1 MDRYTVTGNIG
12 QAAKV
17 QEVNGNRSIN
27 FSIAINRKYAD
38 KDGVII
44 EKTKWINCTYW
55 RRKDSS
61 IEVAKFLTAGTKV
74 LVEGELD
81 VHLYQDKDNKTQA
94 SIDLNVQYLELLGSK
109 PKEASEPEANQDKTK
124 PAKPIL

>member
-17 QEVNGNRSIN
+17 QEVNGNKSIN
-27 FSIAINRKYAD
+27 FSIAINRKYTD

-44 EKTKWINCTYW
+44 EKTKWVNCTYW
-55 RRKDSS
+55 RRKDAS
-61 IEVAKFLTAGTKV
+61 IEVAKYLTAGTKV

-81 VHLYQDKDNKTQA
+81 VHQYQDKEGKTQV

-109 PKEASEPEANQDKTK
+109 PAAATDAKTEEPAT
-124 PAKPIL
+124 AGRRL

>member
-17 QEVNGNRSIN
+17 QEVNGNKSIN
-27 FSIAINRKYAD
+27 FNIAINRKYAD
-38 KDGVII
+38 KDGVTV

-61 IEVAKFLTAGTKV
+61 TEVAKYLTAGTKV

-81 VHLYQDKDNKTQA
+81 VHQYQDRENKTQV
-94 SIDLNVQYLELLGSK
+94 SIDLNVQYLELMGSK
-109 PKEASEPEANQDKTK
+109 PKEVAEPAAAEPKAEKH
-124 PAKPIL
+124 IL

>member
-12 QAAKV
+12 QAASV
-17 QEVNGNRSIN
+17 REVNGNKSIN

-38 KDGVII
+38 KEGVIV

-55 RRKDSS
+55 RRKDAS
-61 IEVAKFLTAGTKV
+61 IEVAKYLTAGTKV

-81 VHLYQDKDNKTQA
+81 VHTYQDKENRTQV

-109 PKEASEPEANQDKTK
+109 PQPEAAKQEE
-124 PAKPIL
+124 PAKAAKHIL

>member
-17 QEVNGNRSIN
+17 QEVNGNKSIN

-38 KDGVII
+38 KDGVVI

-55 RRKDSS
+55 RRKDAS
-61 IEVAKFLTAGTKV
+61 IEVAKYLTAGTKV

-81 VHLYQDKDNKTQA
+81 VHTYLDKENKTQV

-109 PKEASEPEANQDKTK
+109 PQTEAAPAAKAEAFK
-124 PAKPIL
+124 A

>member
-17 QEVNGNRSIN
+17 QEVNGSKSIN

-38 KDGVII
+38 KDGVVV

-55 RRKDSS
+55 RRKDAS
-61 IEVAKFLTAGTKV
+61 IEVAKYLTAGTKV

-81 VHLYQDKDNKTQA
+81 VHTYQNKENQMQV
-94 SIDLNVQYLELLGSK
+94 SIDLNVQYLELLGAK
-109 PKEASEPEANQDKTK
+109 PKAETEAEPE
-124 PAKPIL
+124 PAKAKKPIL

>member
-38 KDGVII
+38 KDGVVI

-61 IEVAKFLTAGTKV
+61 IEVAKYLTAGTKV

-81 VHLYQDKDNKTQA
+81 VHTYEDKDRKTQA

-109 PKEASEPEANQDKTK
+109 PKEATEPAAADSQ